1 MSYKSILVHFD
12 IDHPM
17 APLAKAATRLA
28 GRWGARLIGFSA
40 AAVPPPVALPEGV
53 AYDGSLWAVEQSE
66 IEKRFAALRAE
77 FVGIVGGSANAEW
90 RQSVSD
96 PTRTLATTARVADLI
111 VLSAPHGAVTRD
123 IYRTIDTGSLV
134 LQAGR
139 PVLVVAEGAEDVAL
153 KKVVIAW
160 KDTREARRAVADAA
174 PILEAADEVV
184 VVSVDREPDQWL
196 RESVADVAAF
206 ATAHGAKVKT
216 EVIRSRDDVVSL
228 AEFIVA
234 ARPDVVVSG
243 AYGHSRLREWAFGG
257 VTRSLLGEGSVSRL
271 MAS

>member
-12 IDHPM
+12 IDRPVE
-17 APLAKAATRLA
+17 PLAKAAAGLA
-28 GRWGARLIGFSA
+28 RRFGARLIGFSA
-40 AAVPPPVALPEGV
+40 AAVPPPVALPEGI

-66 IEKRFAALRAE
+66 IEKRFAALKEE
-77 FVGIVGGSANAEW
+77 FASIVGGGNGEW

-96 PTRTLATTARVADLI
+96 PTRTLATTARVADL
-111 VLSAPHGAVTRD
+111 VLLAAPSATAGRD
-123 IYRTIDTGSLV
+123 VYRAADAGSLV

-139 PVLVVAEGAEDVAL
+139 PILVVAEGASEVAL

-174 PILEAADEVV
+174 PILAAADEVV
-184 VVSVDREPDQWL
+184 VASVDREPDQWL

-206 ATAHGAKVKT
+206 AAAHGAKVKT
-216 EVIRSRDDVVSL
+216 EVIRSRDDVIGL
-228 AEFIVA
+228 AEFISG

-257 VTRSLLGEGSVSRL
+257 VTRSLLGDGSISRL